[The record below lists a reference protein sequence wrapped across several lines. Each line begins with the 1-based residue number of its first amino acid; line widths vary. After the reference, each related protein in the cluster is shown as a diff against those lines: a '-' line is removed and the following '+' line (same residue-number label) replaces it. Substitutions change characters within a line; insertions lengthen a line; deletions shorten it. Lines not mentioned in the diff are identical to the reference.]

1 MAKVSRNIALLQG
14 FSEKSLSHL
23 QREYPVENVGVVS
36 SLSTMVWVEVY
47 RHGEIEL
54 RGNWKSWLHI
64 KEDYVVMKET
74 RLKL

>member
-1 MAKVSRNIALLQG
+1 MAKVSRNIALLRG

-23 QREYPVENVGVVS
+23 QREYPVENVSVVS

-54 RGNWKSWLHI
+54 RDN
-64 KEDYVVMKET
+64 
-74 RLKL
+74 

>member
-1 MAKVSRNIALLQG
+1 MAKVLRNIALLRG
-14 FSEKSLSHL
+14 FSDKSLSHL

-54 RGNWKSWLHI
+54 RGNW
-64 KEDYVVMKET
+64 
-74 RLKL
+74 RN

>member
-1 MAKVSRNIALLQG
+1 MAKVPRNIALLQG
-14 FSEKSLSHL
+14 FFEKSLSHL

-54 RGNWKSWLHI
+54 RGN
-64 KEDYVVMKET
+64 
-74 RLKL
+74 